1 MLRRVGFGV
10 LWGFVG
16 YLCGA
21 FGGGWL
27 VSQLSSNTHDRD
39 MEAVVTGAL
48 VIGPLV
54 GLIAFIIG
62 AVRAGRPRATPA
74 SS

>member
-1 MLRRVGFGV
+1 MLRRIGFGI
-10 LWGFVG
+10 LWGIVG

-27 VSQLSSNTHDRD
+27 VAQTSSNTFDRD
-39 MEAVVTGAL
+39 MEAAMTGAF

-54 GLIAFIIG
+54 GVIAFAIG
-62 AVRAGRPRATPA
+62 VWRGGRVPGRVP
-74 SS
+74 S

>member
-1 MLRRVGFGV
+1 MRRIGFGI
-10 LWGFVG
+10 LWGIAG

-27 VSQLSSNTHDRD
+27 ITQMSSNTFDRD
-39 MEAVVTGAL
+39 MEAAMTGAF

-54 GLIAFIIG
+54 GVVAFAIG
-62 AVRAGRPRATPA
+62 AWRAGRAPRRAA
-74 SS
+74 S

>member
-1 MLRRVGFGV
+1 MLRRLGFGI

-27 VSQLSSNTHDRD
+27 VSQMASNRFDGD
-39 MEAVVTGAL
+39 VEAAMTGAF
-48 VIGPLV
+48 VTGPLV
-54 GLIAFIIG
+54 ALVAFVIG
-62 AVRAGRPRATPA
+62 AWRGGRAPRSAV
-74 SS
+74 S

>member
-1 MLRRVGFGV
+1 MMRRVGFGV

-27 VSQLSSNTHDRD
+27 VTQMSSNTHDRD
-39 MEAVVTGAL
+39 LEAAMTGAFF
-48 VIGPLV
+48 IGPLV
-54 GLIAFIIG
+54 GVIAFIIG
-62 AVRAGRPRATPA
+62 AVRAGRPSGVA
-74 SS
+74 S

>member
-27 VSQLSSNTHDRD
+27 VSQMSSNAFDGD
-39 MEAVVTGAL
+39 VEAAMTGAF

-54 GLIAFIIG
+54 GILAFVIG
-62 AVRAGRPRATPA
+62 ASRAGRTHGGVP
-74 SS
+74 S

>member
-1 MLRRVGFGV
+1 MLRRIGFGI

-21 FGGGWL
+21 FGGAWL
-27 VSQLSSNTHDRD
+27 VSQTSSNTHDLS
-39 MEAVVTGAL
+39 MEATVTGAL

-62 AVRAGRPRATPA
+62 AVRAGSRKAVA
-74 SS
+74 N

>member
-1 MLRRVGFGV
+1 MMRRVGFGV

-27 VSQLSSNTHDRD
+27 VTQMSSNTHDREL
-39 MEAVVTGAL
+39 EAAMTGAL
-48 VIGPLV
+48 VFGPLV

-62 AVRAGRPRATPA
+62 AVRAGRPRGVA
-74 SS
+74 S

>member
-1 MLRRVGFGV
+1 MMRRVGFGV
-10 LWGFVG
+10 LWGLVG

-27 VSQLSSNTHDRD
+27 VAQTSSNTFDRD
-39 MEAVVTGAL
+39 MEAAMTGAF

-54 GLIAFIIG
+54 GLIAFVIG
-62 AVRAGRPRATPA
+62 AVRAGRPSGVA
-74 SS
+74 S

>member
-1 MLRRVGFGV
+1 MLRRIGFGF

-27 VSQLSSNTHDRD
+27 VTQMSSNTFDGGV
-39 MEAVVTGAL
+39 EAAMTGAF
-48 VIGPLV
+48 VFGPLV
-54 GLIAFIIG
+54 GLIAFVI
-62 AVRAGRPRATPA
+62 AAWRAGSAPSRAA
-74 SS
+74 S